1 MTMILRSINDPGV
14 GALIA
19 AVDMVDGRLMR
30 VAHTAAFDPGDRDS
44 AERAWSECMAVAH
57 GHPSAPLLEAPPF
70 DDLFADALSDQ
81 PCHTDVQP
89 SWAGDGAVEPAALRV
104 GPRRPAPVPAR
115 IDWPVLGTWAVIGVA
130 SSAWVACIAIT
141 VHAVWKAVMG

>member
-44 AERAWSECMAVAH
+44 AERAWTECMAVAH
-57 GHPSAPLLEAPPF
+57 GHPSAAQLLEPPPF
-70 DDLFADALSDQ
+70 DDLFADALS
-81 PCHTDVQP
+81 VQP
-89 SWAGDGAVEPAALRV
+89 HPIGAQPPGAGDGTVEPAALRV
-104 GPRRPAPVPAR
+104 GPRRPAPVSLLA
-115 IDWPVLGTWAVIGVA
+115 IAV
-130 SSAWVACIAIT
+130 WVVCIAIT
-141 VHAVWKAVMG
+141 ADAVWQAVAG